1 MSKEQTGTTVL
12 VVEHEADAPAGWMGS
27 HLDELG
33 VGLEVVRPY
42 AGDPLPEE
50 LGDHA
55 GLLVLGGA
63 MDSWDDAGSPWL
75 PRTRELVRRAEAE
88 GRPVL
93 GICLGHQVA
102 ALALGGQVGRNPA
115 GSTVAVLPVSWGPE
129 AGDDPLFGNACGA
142 THAVHWNNDI
152 VLAVPPG
159 GQVLGTSP
167 DGAVQAA
174 RLGRHVWGVQFH
186 PEAHVEILRSW
197 VAGYGPDHEERGAD
211 LERYLADAGRLAPEL
226 EESCRLLARS
236 FAALLCRERP

>member
-1 MSKEQTGTTVL
+1 MSVL
-12 VVEHEADAPAGWMGS
+12 VVEHEKDAPAGWMGE
-27 HLDELG
+27 HLEALG
-33 VGLEVVRPY
+33 VRLDVVRPY
-42 AGDPLPEE
+42 AGDALPDE
-50 LGDHA
+50 LGDHT

-75 PRTRELVRRAEAE
+75 PQTRVLVRLAEAE

-102 ALALGGQVGRNPA
+102 TLALGGEVGRNPA

-129 AGDDPLFGNACGA
+129 TGNDPLFGKACEA
-142 THAVHWNNDI
+142 THAVHWNNDV
-152 VLAVPPG
+152 VLRLPPG
-159 GQVLGTSP
+159 GEVLATSP

-186 PEAHVEILRSW
+186 PEAHAAILESW
-197 VAGYGPDHEERGAD
+197 VAGYGTDHEERGAD
-211 LERYLADAGRLAPEL
+211 LDRYLADARRLAPEL

-236 FAALLCRERP
+236 FVAMLRRERP